1 MKMSAQGNDAA
12 GDCTKAMNAIK
23 DSSEKVNRITLVIA
37 DMARQTNLLSLNA
50 AIEEAT
56 QGSTDRIRGISLAME
71 EQLKAS
77 QEMVAAVGTTANITD
92 QNASATTQ
100 LAATIHE
107 VAQTIEALARIANEL
122 KFQTARFKL
131 A

>member
-1 MKMSAQGNDAA
+1 
-12 GDCTKAMNAIK
+12 
-23 DSSEKVNRITLVIA
+23 
-37 DMARQTNLLSLNA
+37 
-50 AIEEAT
+50 
-56 QGSTDRIRGISLAME
+56 ME

-77 QEMVAAVGTTANITD
+77 QEMVAAVSTTANITD